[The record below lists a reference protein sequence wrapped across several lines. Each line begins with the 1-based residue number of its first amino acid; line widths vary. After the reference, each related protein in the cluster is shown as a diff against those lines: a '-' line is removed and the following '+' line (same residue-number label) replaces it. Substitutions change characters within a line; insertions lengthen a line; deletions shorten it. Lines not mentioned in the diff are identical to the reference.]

1 MQRLKKIFGIY
12 FSLITCAISAQVM
25 PSIKF
30 HEIENKKLAYY
41 EEGTGETIILLH
53 GWPQTSYVWR
63 KVIPELSKTNHILAI
78 DLPGLGNSEEIN
90 SYTTE
95 NVSAII
101 HQFVLDKKIKKF
113 HLVGHDLG
121 TWVALTYAIKYE
133 SDLSTLTL
141 VDAGIPGLM
150 DEKVFQP
157 ENANKIWQFYFHGID
172 DLPELLT
179 EGKEDIYFDW
189 YFTTKSFVKD
199 AITTSDKKE
208 YVNQY
213 KKVGKMKVG
222 FDYYRAFMQ
231 NAKFN
236 KNNIKTFNIPILAI
250 GGTHALG
257 KNVGNA
263 LLPYTKNLINL
274 SLENSGHYVPEEQPK
289 IFSEKLIEFITKKNK
304 NENF

>member
-1 MQRLKKIFGIY
+1 MRHLKKTFGIY
-12 FSLITCAISAQVM
+12 FSFLACALTAQVM
-25 PSIKF
+25 PSRQF
-30 HEIENKKLAYY
+30 HEIDNKKLAYY
-41 EEGTGETIILLH
+41 EEGKGETIILLH

-63 KVIPELSKTNHILAI
+63 KVIPKLSKTNHILAI
-78 DLPGLGNSEEIN
+78 DLPGFGNSEEIN

-133 SDLSTLTL
+133 NNLSTLTL

-150 DEKVFQP
+150 DEKVFLP

-179 EGKEDIYFDW
+179 DGKEDIYLNW

-222 FDYYRAFMQ
+222 FDYYRAFAE
-231 NAKFN
+231 NAHFN
-236 KNNIKTFNIPILAI
+236 KNNIKTFKIPILAI
-250 GGTHALG
+250 GGAHALG

-263 LLPYTKNLINL
+263 LTPFSKTLTNV
-274 SLENSGHYVPEEQPK
+274 SLDNSGHYVPEEQPEK
-289 IFSEKLIEFITKKNK
+289 FSNKLIEFITKNNT